1 MLSVIV
7 ETIDLTMKKSKEG
20 DLTLLYGA
28 NDKKFN
34 NAVTLKEYVEKKGG
48 ELRESVR
55 KGNFQ

>member
-28 NDKKFN
+28 KDKKFN
-34 NAVTLKEYVEKKGG
+34 NAVA
-48 ELRESVR
+48 
-55 KGNFQ
+55 